1 MNFYLTEEHQ
11 MVQKLARDFA
21 AKELKPRAAEIDVT
35 GKYPLEILRALAQLG
50 MMGMNIPATYGGA
63 QAGVI
68 SLCLALMEIA
78 KVCAATAV
86 TMSVTNMVAEV
97 INAFG
102 EEEIKAQHVPKICQ
116 GDYLSGAFALT
127 EPTAG
132 SDPAS
137 LKSTARPEGD
147 YYVLNGNKIFITNAA
162 IAGVLVVW
170 AKTNLAAG
178 SRGISAFL
186 VEKGQTGMTIGKNE
200 GKMGQRGSCTN
211 EILLENCLVPR
222 RNLLGREGDGFKI
235 AMMALDGGRIGIGS
249 LAVGLGFAAIE
260 YATNYAQTRI
270 QFGRPISSF
279 QAIQWM
285 IADSFTE
292 LEAAR
297 WLVLR
302 AAFLKEKGQ
311 RFTKE
316 ASMGKLFATEVANRV
331 CYKALQILGGYG
343 YMQEYPLERYARDCR
358 VTTIYEGTS
367 EIQRLVIAREILG
380 APFV

>member
-1 MNFYLTEEHQ
+1 MNFYLTEEQQ

-21 AKELKPRAAEIDVT
+21 GKELKPRAAEIDIS
-35 GKYPLEILRALAQLG
+35 GKYPLAILQTMAQLG
-50 MMGMNIPATYGGA
+50 MMGMNIPTAYGGA
-63 QAGVI
+63 RTGVI

-97 INAFG
+97 INTFG
-102 EEEIKAQHVPKICQ
+102 AEEIKAQHVPKICQ

-137 LKSTARPEGD
+137 MKSTAGREGD
-147 YYVLNGNKIFITNAA
+147 YYVLNGSKIFITNAA

-186 VEKGQTGMTIGKNE
+186 VEKGQAGMTIGKNE

-211 EILLENCLVPR
+211 EILFENCLVPR
-222 RNLLGREGDGFKI
+222 KNLLGQEGDGFKI

-249 LAVGLGFAAIE
+249 LAVGLGLAAIE
-260 YATNYAQTRI
+260 YATAYAQTRI

-285 IADSFTE
+285 IADSYTE

-343 YMQEYPLERYARDCR
+343 YMQEYPLERYSRDSR

-380 APFV
+380 AEFI